1 MGALLRRETRGPFSG
16 HLGPARVRW
25 APCPLAPAGLMGNYL
40 GLKGKRLPQGTEWPA
55 PGPCQF
61 TGRGLRWSQPPEDS
75 PDPILRRTLQV
86 WPGGRETGCRRAA
99 SRPRPGHASLP
110 VFKAPWEGHPAQ
122 PRPCCPL
129 REKPVLTVAM
139 ATPGRMVNAQRSE
152 ARLGHLAELA
162 PQEPLW
168 VQCLPRCGDALGER
182 AAVAEAQ
189 TCRVLEWNASLAV
202 CSRRGGGA
210 AGDGFAC
217 SPCSALALAISFQL
231 PEQALHSFS

>member
-99 SRPRPGHASLP
+99 SRPRLSPCFQGPLGRP
-110 VFKAPWEGHPAQ
+110 
-122 PRPCCPL
+122 PRPASPL
-129 REKPVLTVAM
+129 LPSEGEAC
-139 ATPGRMVNAQRSE
+139 AHGCYGNAWE
-152 ARLGHLAELA
+152 
-162 PQEPLW
+162 
-168 VQCLPRCGDALGER
+168 DGE
-182 AAVAEAQ
+182 
-189 TCRVLEWNASLAV
+189 
-202 CSRRGGGA
+202 
-210 AGDGFAC
+210 
-217 SPCSALALAISFQL
+217 CSALRSAAGTSRRVSTAGAALGSVPPSL
-231 PEQALHSFS
+231 RRCSGGEGGCG